1 MNEQFQRLY
10 GQLIREEIDTSQ
22 FLTELRL
29 IGDYGEDLLAAMRE
43 QYDRQDRKNLGRL
56 MWAVSLVPDGRF
68 TPLLCE
74 LLDNQRYDAY
84 MEALADSLMEIADER
99 SVPCIIKALNY
110 HVSGDDG
117 RHFNRTLMNAL
128 YKIATKEAID
138 GIKNARNSNDELI
151 RSHAEEFFSR
161 LTGFEQE

>member
-1 MNEQFQRLY
+1 
-10 GQLIREEIDTSQ
+10 
-22 FLTELRL
+22 
-29 IGDYGEDLLAAMRE
+29 
-43 QYDRQDRKNLGRL
+43 
-56 MWAVSLVPDGRF
+56 MWAVSLVPDRSF

-74 LLDNQRYDAY
+74 LLENHKYDAY
-84 MEALADSLMEIADER
+84 MEALADSLMEIADEE

-128 YKIATKEAID
+128 YKIAIKEAID

-151 RSHAEEFFSR
+151 RSHTEEFLSR
-161 LTGFEQE
+161 LTGFELE